1 MTTEGERRYI
11 AYLAMS
17 KLYPRNP
24 TDPLALVPFDE
35 QLLDD
40 ASTDAKNSPR
50 RRNILRFH
58 EHSDYLQRM
67 LNAIEPESY
76 ARPHQHRDPDKVE
89 IFVAL
94 RGSVLMVRFSEEGVP
109 LEGVVVSAGGPV
121 RGVDVPAGAWHC
133 LLSLE
138 SGTVLFEV
146 KEGPYDAAT
155 DKRFAEWSP
164 PEEDREA
171 SLEYMSQLRV
181 HFASLIP
188 ELAARDLIEAEEDDI
203 C

>member
-1 MTTEGERRYI
+1 MTTEGEGRYI

-17 KLYPRNP
+17 KPYPRNP
-24 TDPLALVPFDE
+24 ADPLALVPIDE
-35 QLLDD
+35 YSLDAVAAD
-40 ASTDAKNSPR
+40 AANSPR
-50 RRNILRFH
+50 RRSILRFH
-58 EHSDYLQRM
+58 EYPDYIQRM

-89 IFVAL
+89 LFVAL
-94 RGSVLMVRFSEEGVP
+94 RGSVLMVRFSEDGVP
-109 LEGVVVSAGGPV
+109 IEGVVVSADGPV
-121 RGVDVPAGAWHC
+121 RGVEVPAGAWHC

-155 DKRFAEWSP
+155 DKRFAPWSP

-171 SLEYMSQLRV
+171 GLAYMAQLRT

-188 ELAARDLIEAEEDDI
+188 ELAARDLIEAEADDI

>member
-1 MTTEGERRYI
+1 
-11 AYLAMS
+11 MS
-17 KLYPRNP
+17 KPYPRNP
-24 TDPLALVPFDE
+24 NDPLALVPINE

-40 ASTDAKNSPR
+40 VAADALDSPR
-50 RRNILRFH
+50 RRSILRFH
-58 EHSDYLQRM
+58 DYPDYLQRM

-94 RGSVLMVRFSEEGVP
+94 RGSVLMVRFSEDGLP
-109 LEGVVVSAGGPV
+109 LEGVVVSTDGPV
-121 RGVDVPAGAWHC
+121 RGVEVPAGAWHC
-133 LLSLE
+133 LLALQ

-155 DKRFAEWSP
+155 DKRFATWSP
-164 PEEDREA
+164 PEEERETGLA
-171 SLEYMSQLRV
+171 YMAQLRA
-181 HFASLIP
+181 HFAAIIP
-188 ELAARDLIEAEEDDI
+188 ELAARDLIDAEEDDI

>member
-1 MTTEGERRYI
+1 
-11 AYLAMS
+11 MS
-17 KLYPRNP
+17 KPYPRNP
-24 TDPLALVPFDE
+24 ADPLPLAPFDA

-40 ASTDAKNSPR
+40 VAADALDSPR
-50 RRNILRFH
+50 RRNIIRFH

-94 RGSVLMVRFSEEGVP
+94 RGSVLMVRFSEDGTPIEGI
-109 LEGVVVSAGGPV
+109 VVSADGPV
-121 RGVDVPAGAWHC
+121 RGVEIPAGAWHC

-155 DKRFAEWSP
+155 DKRFAPWAP

-171 SLEYMSQLRV
+171 GLAYISQLRA
-181 HFASLIP
+181 HFSTIVP